1 MRWYSEHE
9 FIPLLPQLRSGH
21 EKGEIMKILAVIAII
36 LAMITGLGIMCC
48 VWVIAWLGFESTEIG
63 QAITDK
69 VKEKL
74 GK

>member
-1 MRWYSEHE
+1 
-9 FIPLLPQLRSGH
+9 
-21 EKGEIMKILAVIAII
+21 MKILAVIAII
-36 LAMITGLGIMCC
+36 LALITAVGIACC
-48 VWVIAWLGFESTEIG
+48 VWVIAWLGFEATEIG

>member
-1 MRWYSEHE
+1 
-9 FIPLLPQLRSGH
+9 
-21 EKGEIMKILAVIAII
+21 MKILAVIAII

-48 VWVIAWLGFESTEIG
+48 VWVIAWLGFEATEIG

-74 GK
+74 SK